1 MIILVCMCTLMRR
14 ILHVSRVFFVRSRP
28 RFANLTTRSADCH
41 IIFHTTCLSPSPSSE
56 PKTFFPYA
64 LHSLYQIPGT
74 IANFFAL
81 YLPPNSFL
89 YLRSF
94 FLAQTAI
101 CPTAIAM
108 NRAVLQCLLT
118 IKIATQASD
127 SKV

>member
-1 MIILVCMCTLMRR
+1 MRQMLPYATFYFILMRWPHLTQAR
-14 ILHVSRVFFVRSRP
+14 SPWYHTNHTSNMRSKTVFPPFQRHIPLPLIPSIRP
-28 RFANLTTRSADCH
+28 SDST
-41 IIFHTTCLSPSPSSE
+41 
-56 PKTFFPYA
+56 
-64 LHSLYQIPGT
+64 YQIPGT

-108 NRAVLQCLLT
+108 NSAVLQCLLT
-118 IKIATQASD
+118 IKIATQAID

>member
-1 MIILVCMCTLMRR
+1 MCTCTSMRQMLPYATFYFILMRWPHLTQAR
-14 ILHVSRVFFVRSRP
+14 HGITQTTPATCSKTVFPPLKRQIPLPLIPSIRP
-28 RFANLTTRSADCH
+28 SDST
-41 IIFHTTCLSPSPSSE
+41 
-56 PKTFFPYA
+56 
-64 LHSLYQIPGT
+64 YQIPGT

-108 NRAVLQCLLT
+108 NSAVLQCLLT
-118 IKIATQASD
+118 IKIAIQAID

>member
-1 MIILVCMCTLMRR
+1 MYVDAPNATLCYILFYFDAVASSHAGSPWYHTNHTSNMR
-14 ILHVSRVFFVRSRP
+14 SKTVFPPLKRHIPLPLIPSIRP
-28 RFANLTTRSADCH
+28 SDST
-41 IIFHTTCLSPSPSSE
+41 
-56 PKTFFPYA
+56 
-64 LHSLYQIPGT
+64 YQIPGT

-101 CPTAIAM
+101 WPTAIAM
-108 NRAVLQCLLT
+108 NSAVLQCLLT
-118 IKIATQASD
+118 IKIAIQAID

>member
-1 MIILVCMCTLMRR
+1 MIILGVY
-14 ILHVSRVFFVRSRP
+14 VY
-28 RFANLTTRSADCH
+28 ADAPN
-41 IIFHTTCLSPSPSSE
+41 TTCISSFFCTQSTSLRKSYNKIRGLPYYLSTTCSSPSPSSE
-56 PKTFFPYA
+56 PKSFFPYA

-108 NRAVLQCLLT
+108 KSAVLQCLLT
-118 IKIATQASD
+118 IKIAIQAID